1 MCWSVLFV
9 GHPLYRDNL
18 FAVLCWFRMCFF
30 SVETLNELRSVLLRP
45 KFNAYSPREERLQ
58 FIEDFETFAIPTTVR
73 SSVSVCRDPRDDKFL
88 SLAVSGNADLILTG
102 DTDLLVLH
110 PFRGINILSPTD
122 YLNR

>member
-1 MCWSVLFV
+1 VLVSSVCWPSSVPGQSFRRALLV
-9 GHPLYRDNL
+9 SD
-18 FAVLCWFRMCFF
+18 VLF

-58 FIEDFETFAIPTTVR
+58 FIEDFETFAIPTAVQSTI
-73 SSVSVCRDPRDDKFL
+73 SVCRDPRDDKFL
-88 SLAVSGNADLILTG
+88 SLAISGNADLILTG
-102 DTDLLVLH
+102 DTDLMVLH